1 MSVVL
6 VLAHG
11 GEFCRSRMIVS
22 CVVMTCVIVIVMPM
36 GRVIV
41 ASMVMI

>member
-1 MSVVL
+1 MGLML

-11 GEFCRSRMIVS
+11 GEFRRSRMIV
-22 CVVMTCVIVIVMPM
+22 TCVIVIVMPM